1 MIWNVLHQNAAS
13 TVVGQILEI
22 LYSIAVST
30 DHVLNTSFVPDVVE
44 LELVG
49 EFVILKVIPDL
60 TNKEASLLD
69 KLGNVQL
76 QVLAVKPFNYRHL

>member
-1 MIWNVLHQNAAS
+1 M
-13 TVVGQILEI
+13 EI

-30 DHVLNTSFVPDVVE
+30 DHVLNASFVPVVVE